1 MSAQSATNSP
11 FHRIGEAARLSG
23 VPAASIRYYEKEG
36 LLPPQ
41 ARTDKQYR
49 LYNEDEIHRLRFV
62 RLCRAMDMSLDEV
75 RTLLALDCQR
85 QDDAHTACATLDAH
99 LSHVRTRLHELQVL
113 ERELIALRGRCDGHG
128 EACQVIEALH
138 ERAEETASALPP
150 AGGKRHERHV

>member
-1 MSAQSATNSP
+1 MQSTPSSP

-36 LLPPQ
+36 LLPAQ

-49 LYNEDEIHRLRFV
+49 LYNEAEIHRLRFV
-62 RLCRAMDMSLDEV
+62 RLCRAMDMSLNEV
-75 RTLLALDCQR
+75 RTLLALDCKL

-113 ERELIALRGRCDGHG
+113 EHELIALRGRCDGNG
-128 EACQVIEALH
+128 QACQVIEALH
-138 ERAEETASALPP
+138 ERAEADASPLPL
-150 AGGKRHERHV
+150 AGSKRYERHV

>member
-1 MSAQSATNSP
+1 MQSTPSSP

-36 LLPPQ
+36 LLPAQ

-49 LYNEDEIHRLRFV
+49 LYNEAEIHRLRFV
-62 RLCRAMDMSLDEV
+62 RLCRAMDMSLNEV
-75 RTLLALDCQR
+75 RTLLALDCKL

-113 ERELIALRGRCDGHG
+113 EQELIALRGRCDGNG
-128 EACQVIEALH
+128 QACQVIEALH
-138 ERAEETASALPP
+138 ERAEADANPLPL
-150 AGGKRHERHV
+150 AGGKRYERHV